1 MELSIEPWQ
10 PRSPPTSN
18 HEVRDRRRGPS
29 SKTDRRMWYPSL
41 SCSDKDAL
49 WTGSRG
55 AHWFDPKR
63 AGVRGMHQDA
73 VPSTSDITDPHNEA
87 KRRLSCVGSNGRYW
101 ARTSDPQLVDPF
113 SKFAICARSRGFC
126 RRLSNSPLMAHRSCF
141 ATVWR
146 SEVSEFFPP
155 GDPTTPVGVCSSGE
169 GRAKGSGGSDSPLL
183 VLVRRKVRE
192 KSGRRILARR
202 SSIRDAGRV
211 TSRACEPRR
220 RIDQRRTHAHAL
232 SQKAR
237 ANGILTRAA
246 ELRAENHRF
255 RPSHLLTKPDR
266 LGHDGATWDNRP
278 RPVTDTLDATLK
290 VRLRAVLDNR
300 PVTETELRNLIEGG
314 LSCVLILERRLRG
327 IEQRITDLSADP
339 TSSLADIATEIRA
352 ANEVQTRP
360 RRAPRAVGRAVRA
373 RTRVPGIL
381 GSPLAPDRKTRPHP
395 TVRSHSR
402 ARPTG
407 VAE

>member
-63 AGVRGMHQDA
+63 AGVRGMHEC

-113 SKFAICARSRGFC
+113 SKFAICC
-126 RRLSNSPLMAHRSCF
+126 DPWVLQRLSNLPLMAHRSCF
-141 ATVWR
+141 ATVCDLR
-146 SEVSEFFPP
+146 FPNSFRQVTPLLRLVSAR
-155 GDPTTPVGVCSSGE
+155 VAS

-246 ELRAENHRF
+246 ELR
-255 RPSHLLTKPDR
+255 
-266 LGHDGATWDNRP
+266 
-278 RPVTDTLDATLK
+278 V
-290 VRLRAVLDNR
+290 
-300 PVTETELRNLIEGG
+300 
-314 LSCVLILERRLRG
+314 
-327 IEQRITDLSADP
+327 
-339 TSSLADIATEIRA
+339 
-352 ANEVQTRP
+352 
-360 RRAPRAVGRAVRA
+360 
-373 RTRVPGIL
+373 
-381 GSPLAPDRKTRPHP
+381 
-395 TVRSHSR
+395 
-402 ARPTG
+402 
-407 VAE
+407 